1 MPNSCQCVSCSWSWA
16 RWWLCH
22 RNLQRDA
29 RPIVT
34 FPAALRPVTN
44 YTAWW
49 QGQKGGGVNNLP
61 RVVTQLRSDRESH
74 PTTSWTHVR
83 HPTVQL
89 SRYYRRSRVENHNT
103 SLYSTFYGG
112 WKRDTARICC
122 CAVAA
127 GRRTCSS
134 RYYLP
139 AGPTAAKPPHDAAAV
154 YSWDRQTNRQ
164 TDTVPLRI
172 PCRVLCEQCQM
183 QIWL

>member
-1 MPNSCQCVSCSWSWA
+1 MPVRLLFLVLSPLVVMPPKSATRCQTYSYFSS
-16 RWWLCH
+16 
-22 RNLQRDA
+22 
-29 RPIVT
+29 RPTTGNELYCLVT
-34 FPAALRPVTN
+34 RA
-44 YTAWW
+44 
-49 QGQKGGGVNNLP
+49 KGWGVNNLP

-139 AGPTAAKPPHDAAAV
+139 ARPTAAKPPHDAAAV
-154 YSWDRQTNRQ
+154 NSWDRQTNRQ
-164 TDTVPLRI
+164 TDTVPLRR